1 MLEGYGT
8 SKDNGYSYPALIGP
22 VMPSNV
28 FMKWYL
34 CFNPGRMVKAG
45 LGIDCV
51 IIPLDIK

>member
-1 MLEGYGT
+1 VLEGYGT